1 MDFNK
6 HLLVDDRLNVSSSI
20 DYAVER
26 GFTSIAQNVVS
37 ASSLSTNQMSYNVVV
52 PSMGT
57 IIDRAVLFR
66 NTFVLKVDGTA
77 PAGQFLVNL
86 GTTDALGCYP
96 INSQIANYN
105 VSINNQSYTFN
116 IAQNYQALINLQ
128 PDNRQLVRYAGCPN
142 MPDQLFSYADGIG
155 SNCNVLAAYEN
166 AADNDL
172 IPRGAFACD
181 YIGQD
186 PACVA
191 DIPMVASTGAA
202 QTIYIKYTVVE
213 PCMCPPFLYNT
224 VANKAGMYGVSNF
237 VINATFNSTG
247 TNQRILRTG
256 SSFAKSVSLL
266 RFDRSEMVF
275 NYCAPPASIPLP
287 PRSVLPYYDMTAQ
300 TTPIAATISAG
311 ASSSVVAKSLQL
323 GIVPD
328 SILLFIRKLNTK
340 QTAQDADAFMT
351 ITNVNLT
358 WDSVPGLLSGLTQH
372 QLYQLSVEN
381 GSSQNIHQF
390 LGKCL
395 MSNGASGAGRVVPTV
410 GSFIILNVAKDIPL
424 ANLALAPGSQSQCNL
439 SFTIQ
444 YTNNSAAAQSDL
456 ELVIIPV
463 NSGYMAFDGNGG
475 LQLRTGIL
483 NSNDVLDTNAQD
495 GVFKGDARRLV
506 GSGWWD
512 NLKGMIGKY
521 APMVLPHAKNWL
533 KQHQDNPYAKVGAQV
548 LDFAGYAK
556 PKGRL
561 SSRLV

>member
-6 HLLVDDRLNVSSSI
+6 TLLLDDRLNVSSSI
-20 DYAVER
+20 DYAVEK

-57 IIDRAVLFR
+57 IIDRSVLFR
-66 NTFVLKVDGTA
+66 NTFILKIEGTA

-86 GTTDALGCYP
+86 ATTDALGSYP

-105 VSINNQSYTFN
+105 VSINSQSYTFN
-116 IAQNYQALINLQ
+116 IAQNFQALINLQ

-142 MPDQLFSYADGIG
+142 MPDQLFSYADGVG
-155 SNCNVLAAYEN
+155 SNSNVLGGYEN
-166 AADNDL
+166 ATDSDL
-172 IPRGAFACD
+172 VPRGAFAVD

-186 PACVA
+186 PGCTLP
-191 DIPMVASTGAA
+191 INMVPSAGAA

-213 PCMCPPFLYNT
+213 PVMCPPFLFNT
-224 VANKAGMYGVSNF
+224 VANKAGMYGVANF
-237 VINATFNSTG
+237 VINCTFNPSGST
-247 TNQRILRTG
+247 QRLFRTA
-256 SSFAKSVSLL
+256 SSFAKSVTLAS
-266 RFDRSEMVF
+266 FTRSEMIF
-275 NYCAPPASIPLP
+275 NYCAPPASVPLP

-300 TTPIAATISAG
+300 TTAIGASVGAG
-311 ASSSVVAKSLQL
+311 LSSSVVAKSLQL
-323 GIVPD
+323 GIIPD
-328 SILLFIRKLNTK
+328 SILLFVRKINTK
-340 QTAQDADAFMT
+340 QTAQDSDSFMA
-351 ITNVNLT
+351 ITNINLT

-390 LGKCL
+390 IGKCL
-395 MSNGASGAGRVVPTV
+395 MSNGASGSGRSVPTV
-410 GSFIILNVAKDIPL
+410 GSFVVLNVAKDIPL
-424 ANLALAPGSQSQCNL
+424 SNLALAPGSQSQCNL
-439 SFTIQ
+439 SFTVSF
-444 YTNNSAAAQSDL
+444 TNQSAATASDL

-483 NSNDVLDTNAQD
+483 NSNDVLDTNSQS

-521 APMVLPHAKNWL
+521 APMALPYVKTYL
-533 KQHQDNPYAKVGAQV
+533 GKQENPYAKLGSQV
-548 LDFAGYAK
+548 LDVAGYAK

-561 SSRLV
+561 SSRLI